1 MEALF
6 RGVLEAP
13 LSAKLGLVTITIYLI
28 VAIFAPIIAPY
39 SETEILGGA
48 YELWSERFPLGTD
61 NLGRD
66 MLSRLIY
73 GARNTIGLSLIHI

>member
-1 MEALF
+1 MQGIF
-6 RGVLEAP
+6 RSFLEAP
-13 LSAKLGLVTITIYLI
+13 LSAKLGLVTITAYLV

-48 YELWSERFPLGTD
+48 YELWSEKYPLGTD

-66 MLSRLIY
+66 MLSRLIF
-73 GARNTIGLSLIHI
+73 GARNTI